1 MSITLFLPFLFGV
14 IFFVAVARTA
24 FHRPRRRKID
34 SVIPFVRKLDVSELE
49 VLMDAGEEW
58 NLRHF
63 LTEDAFRVA
72 QHERIRLVGEYL
84 RRVAHNASVIQ
95 LWMSGEYEPIKH
107 KDRDK
112 LSEVEALILELLQ
125 ITTELRI
132 YSMGALLK
140 VWFWKAFRVDRWP
153 AHLVPRLTD
162 LRVTCG
168 VNVCDKYRQLTEIAS
183 ALSGTYG
190 QSYQEKLLSAL

>member
-1 MSITLFLPFLFGV
+1 MSITLFLPFLFGLV
-14 IFFVAVARTA
+14 FLVAVARTA
-24 FHRPRRRKID
+24 FNRPRRRKIEA
-34 SVIPFVRKLDVSELE
+34 VIPFVRKLDVSELE

-58 NLRHF
+58 SLRHF
-63 LTEDAFRVA
+63 LNEEAFRMA

-107 KDRDK
+107 KDRNK
-112 LSEVEALILELLQ
+112 LSEKEALVLELLQ
-125 ITTELRI
+125 VATELRI
-132 YSMGALLK
+132 YSMGALVK
-140 VWFWKAFRVDRWP
+140 VWFWKTFRVDRWP
-153 AHLVPRLTD
+153 AKLVPGLTG

-183 ALSGTYG
+183 TLSGTYG
-190 QSYQEKLLSAL
+190 QGYQERLLSAL